1 MEFIEEGEFLS
12 LVHKLCAAHKREIS
26 FLHEKIRFLH
36 SKEGKKIFHGHQD
49 HQSEATHKEEHHETP
64 HGAGSSEM
72 LQVCEESAEKLE
84 VTPQLTDD
92 KTGAQVA
99 PHHHNTSHRTPWH
112 HESNASK
119 SKMFVSNQ
127 SVTSVNWNSHTI
139 CQRMK
144 KIIHHP
150 IFDCIMS
157 GLIVINAAMFAFEA
171 QYRGF
176 ELAQHLDISQDSA
189 LRLWPGA
196 IDVFEVAEFIFGII
210 FTVEVFIKISVDRL
224 KFFRDGWNWLD
235 FIVVLVWV
243 FGKTGTSLPVNSQI
257 LRLGRLFRLLRMLR
271 LVRQMKE
278 FDALFLMTTAIRSSF
293 MVLGWTII
301 LLLMC
306 QMLCALVIQQTLF
319 GFYFDPTHAE
329 SLQDQRDVYVYFGT
343 FTRSLLTLF
352 EMTLANWPPVARLL
366 AENVSEFWMPVCLM
380 HKLTMGFAV
389 VGVINGVLMQE
400 TFKVAHMDDNVMV
413 REKQRAMR
421 AHLAKMSLL
430 FEEAD
435 TSGDGRLDLEEFKSI
450 LDDYEI
456 KIWLA
461 AMDLDVSDVEELFHL
476 LDDGDG
482 RLSAE
487 ELVRGVAKLRGA
499 ARAMDLRKIHQMS
512 SDVHA
517 DIKLIHAKTFAHLP
531 VPGKNAADT
540 DDVVEL

>member
-49 HQSEATHKEEHHETP
+49 HCQSEATHQEEHHHMP
-64 HGAGSSEM
+64 
-72 LQVCEESAEKLE
+72 QSAEITEIME
-84 VTPQLTDD
+84 VTHQLTDD

-99 PHHHNTSHRTPWH
+99 PHHHNTPHRTPWH
-112 HESNASK
+112 HDSKAGQSK
-119 SKMFVSNQ
+119 SNLFVNNQ
-127 SVTSVNWNSHTI
+127 SITSNWDSKTI
-139 CQRMK
+139 CQRLK

-150 IFDCIMS
+150 IFDCLMS

-176 ELAQHLDISQDSA
+176 ELAQRLGISEDSA

-196 IDVFEVAEFIFGII
+196 VDVFEVAELIFGIV
-210 FTVEVFIKISVDRL
+210 FTVEVFIKICVDRL

-235 FIVVLVWV
+235 FIVVLVWI

-319 GFYFDPTHAE
+319 GFYFDPTHQE
-329 SLQDQRDVYVYFGT
+329 TLQDQRDVFVYFGT

-352 EMTLANWPPVARLL
+352 EMTLANWPPVASLL
-366 AENVSEFWMPVCLM
+366 AENVSEFWMPVCLI

-435 TSGDGRLDLEEFKSI
+435 TSGDGRLDLEEFKNI

-476 LDDGDG
+476 LDDGGDG

-517 DIKLIHAKTFAHLP
+517 DIKHLHAKTFTQLP
-531 VPGKNAADT
+531 VPGKNADT